1 MNLPSILTTTFT
13 LGLGFP
19 AVPGAE
25 MTCSSGGRDGQFI
38 QQFIREADFR
48 LQDTQTFGLH
58 NRVLAI
64 LRDELPRKF
73 GREGWNGYGAK
84 AVMPESV
91 RFAAEFVRTMPFDLE
106 DPLVRAVPSGCVCF
120 SWRAGKERLCSVVFD
135 TDGKYHCASIIG
147 AFESAITTN
156 DANEVI
162 RKAMEVL
169 A

>member
-1 MNLPSILTTTFT
+1 MPTNGPSDMGKSKPFPILKNPPIVEATFQVNFAT
-13 LGLGFP
+13 KSPMVP
-19 AVPGAE
+19 ATAKEFVQNG
-25 MTCSSGGRDGQFI
+25 
-38 QQFIREADFR
+38 
-48 LQDTQTFGLH
+48 
-58 NRVLAI
+58 VLAI
-64 LRDELPRKF
+64 LRVELPRKF
-73 GREGWNGYGAK
+73 GRDGWNGYGAK
-84 AVMPESV
+84 AVLPKSE

-162 RKAMEVL
+162 RKAMEVW